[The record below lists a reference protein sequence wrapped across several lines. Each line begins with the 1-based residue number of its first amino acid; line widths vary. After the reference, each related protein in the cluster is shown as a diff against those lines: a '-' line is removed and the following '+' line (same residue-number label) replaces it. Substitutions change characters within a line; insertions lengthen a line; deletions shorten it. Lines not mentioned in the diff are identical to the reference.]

1 MKNQV
6 GKNVIPYSRSS
17 AIPVERSLRGVLAV
31 PVSRCHASPKFRWG
45 RFDSV
50 FSRMTSFG
58 EKIDSLAEG
67 IKEHV
72 RIRSVTETMKGKL
85 SLGAKILQVGG
96 VKKVFRRNFSVKE
109 GEKLLKVCQ
118 CYLSTSAGPL
128 AGLLFIS
135 TDKVAFCSERSIK
148 VSCPTGEFQRVHYR
162 VVIPLGKIKKVNE
175 SENLKQPSRKY
186 MRIVTRDDFEFWF
199 MGLLNYERTIIS
211 IQNALSHA
219 Q

>member
-1 MKNQV
+1 MQQ
-6 GKNVIPYSRSS
+6 S
-17 AIPVERSLRGVLAV
+17 VETHRYYLLETA
-31 PVSRCHASPKFRWG
+31 G

-50 FSRMTSFG
+50 FSRMNSFS

-67 IKEHV
+67 IREHV
-72 RIRSVTETMKGKL
+72 RIRSITETMKGKL

-135 TDKVAFCSERSIK
+135 TDKVTFCSERSIK
-148 VSCPTGEFQRVHYR
+148 VSFPTGEFHRIRYR
-162 VVIPLGKIKKVNE
+162 
-175 SENLKQPSRKY
+175 SENMKQPSRKY

-199 MGLLNYERTIIS
+199 MGLLNYARTIIS
-211 IQNALSHA
+211 IQNAVSHA

>member
-1 MKNQV
+1 
-6 GKNVIPYSRSS
+6 
-17 AIPVERSLRGVLAV
+17 
-31 PVSRCHASPKFRWG
+31 
-45 RFDSV
+45 
-50 FSRMTSFG
+50 MTSFG

-67 IKEHV
+67 IKEHGNYHFYKAKNLISFIFFYLLITKNNILGCTLLVDGNLRLFTNILSVIFAV

-186 MRIVTRDDFEFWF
+186 MRVVTRDDFEFWF

>member
-1 MKNQV
+1 MKNQA
-6 GKNVIPYSRSS
+6 GKHIIPYSPGS
-17 AIPVERSLRGVLAV
+17 AIPVERPLRGVLT
-31 PVSRCHASPKFRWG
+31 SHCHASPKFRWG

-50 FSRMTSFG
+50 FSRMNSFG
-58 EKIDSLAEG
+58 EKIDTLAEG
-67 IKEHV
+67 IREHV
-72 RIRSVTETMKGKL
+72 RIRSITETMKGKL

-96 VKKVFRRNFSVKE
+96 VKKVFRRNFSAKE

-186 MRIVTRDDFEFWF
+186 MRVVTRDDFEFWF

>member
-1 MKNQV
+1 MKNQA
-6 GKNVIPYSRSS
+6 GKHIIPYSPGS
-17 AIPVERSLRGVLAV
+17 AIPVERPLRGVLT
-31 PVSRCHASPKFRWG
+31 SHCHASPKFRWG

-50 FSRMTSFG
+50 FSRMNSFG
-58 EKIDSLAEG
+58 EKIDTLAEG
-67 IKEHV
+67 IREHV
-72 RIRSVTETMKGKL
+72 RIRSITETMKGKL

-96 VKKVFRRNFSVKE
+96 VKKVFRRNFSAKE

-135 TDKVAFCSERSIK
+135 TDKVTFCSERSIK
-148 VSCPTGEFQRVHYR
+148 VSFPTGEFQRVHYR
-162 VVIPLGKIKKVNE
+162 

-186 MRIVTRDDFEFWF
+186 MRVVTRDDFEFWF